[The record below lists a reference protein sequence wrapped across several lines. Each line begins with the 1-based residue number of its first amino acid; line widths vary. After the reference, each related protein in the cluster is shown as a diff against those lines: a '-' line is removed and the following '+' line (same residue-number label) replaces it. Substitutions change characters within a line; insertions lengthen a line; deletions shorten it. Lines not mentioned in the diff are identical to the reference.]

1 MRTKLF
7 LIIIIS
13 SQLLFLTSC
22 SSKGDGKDS
31 QLSLMKATQPE
42 PIHINYDKKEESIA
56 QKVQEEIEEIDEI
69 YDVAVIERGKKILV
83 AYKVKH
89 LQRFRMKKI
98 EKNLTKRL
106 KDEFQNHQF
115 TVSSD
120 YKIFLE
126 SIRLKEKMET
136 NKISDEEAEKKFEK
150 IIKLKKEMT

>member
-13 SQLLFLTSC
+13 SQLLFLASC

-42 PIHINYDKKEESIA
+42 PILINYDKNEESVA
-56 QKVQEEIEEIDEI
+56 QRVQEEIEEIDEI
-69 YDVAVIERGKKILV
+69 YDVAVIERGKKVLV

-126 SIRLKEKMET
+126 SIRLKEKIET